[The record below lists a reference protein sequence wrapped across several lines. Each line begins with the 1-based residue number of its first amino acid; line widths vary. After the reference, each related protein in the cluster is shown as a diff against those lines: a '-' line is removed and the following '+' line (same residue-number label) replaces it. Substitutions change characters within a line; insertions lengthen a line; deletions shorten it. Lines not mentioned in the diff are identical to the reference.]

1 MSVTMP
7 CPICHQDRAPD
18 EMIQRA
24 VYEPIDAAA
33 PSSYDWT
40 CGPCLYGHD
49 WPRVHAVL
57 TDPWLRGGGNPK
69 SPTQRR
75 LFPPKSPPP
84 RRPFPV
90 VPREE
95 AMSAGH
101 GGQPWDGDAILGL
114 DSSGEEL

>member
-1 MSVTMP
+1 MS
-7 CPICHQDRAPD
+7 CSICHQDRAPD

-69 SPTQRR
+69 SPT
-75 LFPPKSPPP
+75 L

-95 AMSAGH
+95 AMPAGH
-101 GGQPWDGDAILGL
+101 GGQPWDGDALLGL
-114 DSSGEEL
+114 DESEEGL